1 MRPVHPSAG
10 ASRLRPAPLAA
21 LIVLALA
28 TLLGCSSSGA
38 GGGEPVATTQ
48 VQLPRSYRFDPVA
61 ITVPVGATVTWTNDD
76 NFTHNVAFEGSE
88 PMKLSPGATATRT
101 FDTAGTFPYQC
112 TLHPQD
118 MQGTVE
124 VSGS

>member
-1 MRPVHPSAG
+1 MRSVHPSAG
-10 ASRLRPAPLAA
+10 AGRLRPAPLAV
-21 LIVLALA
+21 LILVALA
-28 TLLGCSSSGA
+28 TLLGCTSSDA
-38 GGGEPVATTQ
+38 GGSEPVATTD

-61 ITVPVGATVTWTNDD
+61 ITVTVGATVTWTNGD
-76 NFTHNVAFEGSE
+76 NFTHNVAFEGSQ

-124 VSGS
+124 VTPS